1 MSSYF
6 LQRFPTGDYSMIAN
20 ILLVDDEAPFVEALA
35 KRLEKRGVTVST
47 AMSGP
52 EALEKLNKKPNLD
65 IVVLDVKMPGMDG
78 ITTLKAIK
86 AARPMVE
93 VIMLTGHATVESAI
107 EGMKFG
113 ALDYLMKPCE
123 MEMLLAKLQ
132 EAKAKKTRQEDK
144 IAEARAMNI
153 ALRRGD

>member
-1 MSSYF
+1 
-6 LQRFPTGDYSMIAN
+6 MIAN
-20 ILLVDDEAPFVEALA
+20 VLLVDDEAPFVEALA
-35 KRLEKRGVTVST
+35 KRLEKRGVTIST

-52 EALEKLNKKPNLD
+52 EALEKLKEKPNLD

-78 ITTLKAIK
+78 IDTLKAIK
-86 AARPMVE
+86 AERPMVE

-107 EGMKFG
+107 EGMKLG

-123 MEMLLAKLQ
+123 MEILLAKLQ